1 MSDLRD
7 TIPSNSEIS
16 DDEMEENS
24 SISSEEEGLENEGK
38 GYTCES
44 EYSKDELI
52 KLGIDVLEE
61 KNNVSSYRRQ
71 MIAMI
76 VMNLIQVD
84 VKIYIGV
91 HALTVALC
99 QPSSDRSYR
108 FILLQENR
116 RLLR

>member
-1 MSDLRD
+1 MAAVNERLES
-7 TIPSNSEIS
+7 
-16 DDEMEENS
+16 
-24 SISSEEEGLENEGK
+24 SSEEEIDCCYSSSNESFEGEEGAC
-38 GYTCES
+38 GYTCEP

-61 KNNVSSYRRQ
+61 KSVRT
-71 MIAMI
+71 IAMV

-84 VKIYIGV
+84 VKIYI
-91 HALTVALC
+91 ALVYMHSPLYYAN
-99 QPSSDRSYR
+99 PHRRYR